1 VGIKACHSDSLS
13 AIFEVGVVEK
23 QRNEQNASW
32 LQRFIAEVKEY
43 IQHCFGFNDVR
54 TRYERDRKELK
65 RQGTDQPPKEK
76 VSDGY
81 ETSTRWEHT
90 KSK

>member
-1 VGIKACHSDSLS
+1 M
-13 AIFEVGVVEK
+13 EK
-23 QRNEQNASW
+23 QGNEQNGGW
-32 LQRFIAEVKEY
+32 LQRFIADAKEY
-43 IQHCFGFNDVR
+43 FQHCFGFNDVR

-76 VSDGY
+76 ISDGY
-81 ETSTRWEHT
+81 ESSTRWEHT